1 MTAKLCKSAKGA
13 RDAEMGLHPAQLWTE
28 SAFGKQLGPKVVAIA
43 TTLTG
48 MRDPLDRRSV
58 KSSPQAG
65 IPVGAWVEQALGK
78 ALAEGLE
85 PGVSIEEIEARLR
98 QVVTDALQPV
108 QQTLTRIETAT
119 APGPPDG
126 SSSIRLLRER
136 LRQRRGR

>member
-1 MTAKLCKSAKGA
+1 MAKSWAISGIDEPTREAVTAAAS
-13 RDAEMGLHPAQLWTE
+13 E
-28 SAFGKQLGPKVVAIA
+28 
-43 TTLTG
+43 
-48 MRDPLDRRSV
+48 
-58 KSSPQAG
+58 AG